1 MAVYGRFDCIVVFVV
16 KSWIIVACC
25 LFLFFFFFFN
35 QVVHVTVNIDES
47 PWKRIQQVN
56 KSVHFVLM

>member
-1 MAVYGRFDCIVVFVV
+1 MAVYGRFDCMVVFVV

-25 LFLFFFFFFN
+25 LFLFLFFFN

>member
-25 LFLFFFFFFN
+25 LFLFFFFN

>member
-1 MAVYGRFDCIVVFVV
+1 MAVYGRFDCMVVFVV

-25 LFLFFFFFFN
+25 LFLFFFFN

>member
-1 MAVYGRFDCIVVFVV
+1 MAVYGRFDCIVVVVV
-16 KSWIIVACC
+16 KSWIIVVCC
-25 LFLFFFFFFN
+25 LFLFFFN

-56 KSVHFVLM
+56 KRVHFVLM

>member
-1 MAVYGRFDCIVVFVV
+1 MAVYGRFDCIVVVVV

-25 LFLFFFFFFN
+25 LFLFFFFN

-56 KSVHFVLM
+56 KSVHFVLMW